1 MTMLDLSAAARL
13 VGRDVSTLHRAMV
26 SGRLSFTKPHRQA
39 PARPGRART
48 GVRDQGYHY
57 QSDLSRQR
65 RRSRPQCAPGRNDSP
80 SARTA
85 RDRSRRK
92 AAHVGAADRAAGAV
106 VAAVVQMSGCAGE
119 AAQGRGLSSWRT
131 PDRRE
136 INLRPRNLCHPR
148 RARPLR
154 AAEGNAGGF
163 RSSSTLWAV
172 SHRLRCHPELC
183 RQHDGE
189 VALLRRP
196 VGPGRVSFSL
206 LYHPPPRR

>member
-1 MTMLDLSAAARL
+1 VPASSPAARDLTVPAVAPGPPGQCMCRIARQERGQCMTMLDLSEAARL

-65 RRSRPQCAPGRNDSP
+65 RRSRSQCARGRNDSP

-106 VAAVVQMSGCAGE
+106 VASVVQMSGCAGKRYRDG
-119 AAQGRGLSSWRT
+119 A
-131 PDRRE
+131 
-136 INLRPRNLCHPR
+136 C
-148 RARPLR
+148 RAGERLT
-154 AAEGNAGGF
+154 AGK
-163 RSSSTLWAV
+163 
-172 SHRLRCHPELC
+172 
-183 RQHDGE
+183 
-189 VALLRRP
+189 
-196 VGPGRVSFSL
+196 
-206 LYHPPPRR
+206 